1 MKENIKKL
9 VATFFIEFD
18 GIDIPIKIYVFE
30 AITNNDDVHSKN
42 YTYESSHFI
51 YTPVQADPYTFYDQE
66 AETIEEA
73 LSEAKERLYLYYNI
87 AVGKGHSP
95 DNTWLSPNE
104 YL

>member
-1 MKENIKKL
+1 MKEKIKKL
-9 VATFFIEFD
+9 VATFFIEFA

-30 AITNNDDVHSKN
+30 AITNNDVHSEK

-51 YTPVQADPYTFYDQE
+51 YTPDQVDPYTFYDQE
-66 AETIEEA
+66 AETIDAA
-73 LSEAKERLYLYYNI
+73 LFAAKRRLYSYYNI